1 MKGIKK
7 MKEKIMKLKNA
18 FLDTFQ
24 ENKKDLVKQ
33 GIFFA
38 FMFGVFSLVG
48 VNSFAQQSETAVITT
63 EMLNPIV
70 TSISKNLGVI
80 LPVGMGIMGTF
91 IGVKLIPKII
101 YKFL

>member
-1 MKGIKK
+1 
-7 MKEKIMKLKNA
+7 MKEKLMKIKSN
-18 FLDTFQ
+18 FLDVFQ
-24 ENKKDLVKQ
+24 ENKKEIFKQ
-33 GIFFA
+33 GLFMA
-38 FMFGVFSLVG
+38 FMFGIFSFAG
-48 VNSFAQQSETAVITT
+48 VNAFADEPATAVITT

-70 TSISKNLGVI
+70 TAVTKNLAVI